1 MLLGLKDV
9 YHWEENRGD
18 RGFKYEITPGSKC
31 YIETL
36 FREPLSVQK
45 QGTIVLRNS
54 DVKSEYDRIAS
65 LAPDAV
71 VFAFDGFHFTIQDPD
86 GNFVIIEKG

>member
-1 MLLGLKDV
+1 M
-9 YHWEENRGD
+9 
-18 RGFKYEITPGSKC
+18 
-31 YIETL
+31 
-36 FREPLSVQK
+36 
-45 QGTIVLRNS
+45 
-54 DVKSEYDRIAS
+54 KSEYDRIAS